1 MNSLQKALVSSGLA
15 QTPKERKNK
24 PREYKCR
31 KCGAP
36 MIQVEYTNTMSC
48 SNPKCSNFFIF
59 DHLNA
64 KA

>member
-36 MIQVEYTNTMSC
+36 MIRVENTNTMSC
-48 SNPKCSNFFIF
+48 SSCKNFFIF
-59 DHLNA
+59 DSA
-64 KA
+64 R